1 MRWIQSGTLAVLLA
15 FGAVSASAAAEDVD
29 EINAIIRSLAPI
41 IGQTES
47 LPAPTTQRTPSLPP
61 VQINPVLPTAP
72 QPTVSVRVIEV
83 QTPQISIVIA
93 PERSIE
99 LEVYFEKNSAQLS
112 GTSTA
117 TLELVAKALESE
129 ELRDSRFLIAGHTD
143 ASGTADYN
151 RSLSQ
156 RRSDAVRNH
165 ILRNFRVKPERLI
178 AHGFGEDWLKTPDI
192 PSAAVNRRVE
202 IILIVGGS

>member
-1 MRWIQSGTLAVLLA
+1 MRWRLTGTIVALLTL
-15 FGAVSASAAAEDVD
+15 GAIPASAAAEDVD

-41 IGQTES
+41 TGQTEAS
-47 LPAPTTQRTPSLPP
+47 PAPTTEGTSNLPA
-61 VQINPVLPTAP
+61 VEIKPVLPTAQ
-72 QPTVSVRVIEV
+72 QPTVSVRVIQV

-99 LEVYFEKNSAQLS
+99 LEVYCEKNSAQLS
-112 GTSTA
+112 GSSTA
-117 TLELVAKALESE
+117 TLELVTKALESA

-151 RSLSQ
+151 RTLSQ
-156 RRSDAVRNH
+156 RRSDAVRDH
-165 ILRNFRVKPERLI
+165 ILRNFPVEPERLI
-178 AHGFGEDWLKTPDI
+178 AHGFGEDWLKTPET
-192 PSAAVNRRVE
+192 PYAAINRRVE